1 MALMAGV
8 KKKRKRKMKLRDKTL
23 KARERVLREARRRG
37 VISNDRARTIGGW
50 QQAYYHLREM
60 VHAGML
66 KRAGYNQ
73 WMPADK
79 RR

>member
-1 MALMAGV
+1 MAAI
-8 KKKRKRKMKLRDKTL
+8 KKRKRKVNARSKTL
-23 KARERVLREARRRG
+23 EARARVLKEAQRKG
-37 VISNDRARTIGGW
+37 VISNDRARAIGGW

-73 WMPADK
+73 WMPAASADK